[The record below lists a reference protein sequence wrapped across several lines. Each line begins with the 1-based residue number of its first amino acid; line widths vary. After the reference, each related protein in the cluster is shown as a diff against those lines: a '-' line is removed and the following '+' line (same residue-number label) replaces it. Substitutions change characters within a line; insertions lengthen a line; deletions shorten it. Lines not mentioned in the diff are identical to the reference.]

1 MSSGLRLP
9 SPPGLLAHR
18 QFFAMNTTVRVFAAE
33 QVPVDLLERAESV
46 FHRIERTFSRFR
58 PDSELSRLNA
68 ASGNEVAVSPEM
80 FRLLQLCLAYHDRTN
95 GLFEPA
101 ILPNLEACGY
111 DRSFEL
117 VPQHQHASVMPGP
130 EARRSLRDV
139 KMDSIDLLVRTPR
152 AMRLDFGGIGKGYAV
167 DEAAQLL
174 RPAEDFLIDAGGD
187 ISASGDGPDGDGW
200 TVSIADA
207 LVEGRERS
215 IIDLRNQALATSAT
229 TRRSWIRGAVTHHHI
244 IDPRTGRPA
253 HTDVLAASVI
263 AQSATEADV
272 YAKPALLLGAEKAL
286 TFLASLGVEGLL
298 QTHNGRAITTTGW
311 PGGVA

>member
-9 SPPGLLAHR
+9 SPPGLMAHR
-18 QFFAMNTTVRVFAAE
+18 QFFAMNTTVRVLAADHSPIE
-33 QVPVDLLERAESV
+33 LLERAEDI
-46 FHRIERTFSRFR
+46 FHRLESAFSRFKS
-58 PDSELSRLNA
+58 DSELSRLNA

-80 FRLLQLCLAYHDRTN
+80 FRLLQLCLAYHDRTG

-117 VPQHQHASVMPGP
+117 ISPDQQSGVTSPSPALRSV
-130 EARRSLRDV
+130 RDIE
-139 KMDSIDLLVRTPR
+139 MDSIDLLVRTPR

-229 TRRSWIRGAVTHHHI
+229 TRRSWIRGAVTHTLTAEATNGSI
-244 IDPRTGRPA
+244 NASPA
-253 HTDVLAASVI
+253 SRSARI
-263 AQSATEADV
+263 AV
-272 YAKPALLLGAEKAL
+272 YM
-286 TFLASLGVEGLL
+286 
-298 QTHNGRAITTTGW
+298 
-311 PGGVA
+311 